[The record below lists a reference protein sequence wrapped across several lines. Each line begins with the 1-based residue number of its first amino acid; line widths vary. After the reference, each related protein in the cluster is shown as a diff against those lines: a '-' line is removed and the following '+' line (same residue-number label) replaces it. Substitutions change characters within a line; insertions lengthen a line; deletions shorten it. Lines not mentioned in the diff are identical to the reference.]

1 MNERDKIIN
10 TLKNTIINYDCG
22 HAVIAGMHYTD
33 KVFNVFADALITA
46 GYGDVTEYK
55 HRAEVAERAFD
66 DIMTV
71 FYDILKQLPIEN
83 ETPFDEWKKQVLQQ
97 AEREIKIEKG
107 MKYTA
112 EEIKYAKRLKEMG
125 FNWMARNKDDYL
137 YAYGNKPIK
146 LTSYWIRDRGIIGDI
161 DGRDFR
167 FITWQDKQP
176 TNIDDIIS
184 S

>member
-1 MNERDKIIN
+1 MDGREKIIE
-10 TLKNTIINYDCG
+10 TLKNTIINYDRG
-22 HAVIAGMHYTD
+22 HAVIAGTHYTG
-33 KVFNVFADALITA
+33 KVFNAFADALIAA

-55 HRAEVAERAFD
+55 HRVEVAERALD
-66 DIMTV
+66 NIMTV

-83 ETPFDEWKKQVLQQ
+83 KTSFDEWKKQVLQN
-97 AEREIKIEKG
+97 AAREITIDEE

-112 EEIKYAKRLKEMG
+112 EEKKYAKSLKEQG
-125 FNWMARNKDDYL
+125 YNWIARDIDDYL
-137 YAYGNKPIK
+137 YVYTDKPIK
-146 LTSYWIRDRGIIGDI
+146 RDLAWMRDQGEFYLI

-167 FITWQDKQP
+167 PITWQDKEP

>member
-1 MNERDKIIN
+1 MNEKDKIIN

-71 FYDILKQLPIEN
+71 FYDILKLLPIETK
-83 ETPFDEWKKQVLQQ
+83 TPFDEWKKQVLQQ
-97 AEREIKIEKG
+97 AECKNKIEEG

-112 EEIKYAKRLKEMG
+112 EERKYAKSLKEQG
-125 FNWMARNKDDYL
+125 YNWIARDIDDYL
-137 YAYGNKPIK
+137 YAYTDKPIK
-146 LTSYWIRDRGIIGDI
+146 RDFAWMRDQGEFYLI

-167 FITWQDKQP
+167 PITWQDKEP